1 MALAQRSRNIGLRRA
16 SILVAFLFCVS
27 CKKEPPKVEA
37 ITEDAGEM
45 HILPVPGTA
54 FPLSSVQLSG
64 DAKAAKDL
72 YTLRCVMCHG
82 WEGRG
87 DGPSARMLGSAA
99 KMPDFTNAAW
109 QATKKDEAWA
119 AVIVKGGEATG
130 QNRLMP
136 PNADL
141 ADKPGTVK
149 ELVGVLRSFSGKVS
163 K

>member
-1 MALAQRSRNIGLRRA
+1 MLGALYLLA
-16 SILVAFLFCVS
+16 S
-27 CKKEPPKVEA
+27 CKKEPPKLEVM
-37 ITEDAGEM
+37 TEDAGEM

-54 FPLSSVQLSG
+54 FPLGSAQLSG

-72 YTLRCVMCHG
+72 YTMRCVMCHG

-87 DGPSARMLGSAA
+87 DGPSARMLGTAV
-99 KMPDFTNAAW
+99 KMPDFTNATW
-109 QATKKDEAWA
+109 QATEKDETWA

-130 QNRLMP
+130 HNRLMP
-136 PNADL
+136 ANADL

-149 ELVGVLRSFSGKVS
+149 ELIGILRSFSGKVS